1 MGFFIMTPFLGRAPL
16 LRTRVFQFTR
26 APYPVLLTRSLLTSP
41 VLAKAKTAEDGDKPD
56 ESRKVKTK
64 AKASAKPKVQKAPKP
79 KPKPVVGKC
88 NSAPHINL

>member
-64 AKASAKPKVQKAPKP
+64 AKAKENAQEKEKEKE
-79 KPKPVVGKC
+79 G
-88 NSAPHINL
+88 